1 VRLDDE
7 AAARL
12 EALYQFI
19 DAIAPR
25 AAPSSLIAD
34 WEKLRRLARSHVM
47 LLCLREMQRET
58 ARCVPILREMQR
70 ETARS
75 SHRAAYALRF
85 REE

>member
-58 ARCVPILREMQR
+58 ARCVPILHLPCAELVR
-70 ETARS
+70 T

>member
-12 EALYQFI
+12 EALYTFI

-47 LLCLREMQRET
+47 LLCLRETARET
-58 ARCVPILREMQR
+58 ARCVPILHPPCAEL
-70 ETARS
+70 ARTS
-75 SHRAAYALRF
+75 RRAAYALRF
-85 REE
+85 RAE